1 MNVYLLGMAISML
14 VYIVIGIIVSAK
26 VKNANDFYVAG
37 RQAPLL
43 LIAGSMIASYTSTG
57 MFMGDAAQCYDGV
70 FSPIII
76 FAGMQSAG
84 YIIGAVFFGRYQV
97 QLLPSRPWEYQR
109 TLKTQ
114 FPAYRLFFPV

>member
-76 FAGMQSAG
+76 FAGM
-84 YIIGAVFFGRYQV
+84 
-97 QLLPSRPWEYQR
+97 
-109 TLKTQ
+109 
-114 FPAYRLFFPV
+114 